1 MLLYTFGPFGCIVI
15 YMSTNLRPEL
25 FASFQE
31 YLNAVN
37 LAQFM
42 GRVTREAADLN
53 TYEAGR

>member
-1 MLLYTFGPFGCIVI
+1 MN
-15 YMSTNLRPEL
+15 TNLRPEL
-25 FASFQE
+25 FTSFQE

-42 GRVTREAADLN
+42 GRVSREAAELN